1 MSGCVILPTMLHS
14 KKFIWCSRI
23 NKKCRQSKFT
33 YSGRGGAFD
42 GKIMWIFFIGFP
54 RNVVNFSFDNT
65 LLSDTH
71 SLKKHS

>member
-33 YSGRGGAFD
+33 YSGRGEAFD
-42 GKIMWIFFIGFP
+42 GKIMWIFGNGFA

-65 LLSDTH
+65 LLSYTH
-71 SLKKHS
+71 SLKKYS